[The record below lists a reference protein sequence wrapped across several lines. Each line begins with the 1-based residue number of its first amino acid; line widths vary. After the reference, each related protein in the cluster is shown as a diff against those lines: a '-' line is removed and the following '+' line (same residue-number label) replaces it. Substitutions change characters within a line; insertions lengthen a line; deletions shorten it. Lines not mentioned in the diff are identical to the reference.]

1 MAVVERK
8 VAYGS
13 IKRPAVVKAILANAE
28 QGITTVVR
36 SHNGNSKSAIIKDIQ
51 KALPKHRALMIN
63 MSVMEAGDLMMPKFK
78 MVDDRDVVAA
88 IPHEQ
93 LGLHLEGDVI
103 LFIDEIFKAKK
114 ALQVQLADLLYE
126 RRLGNYK
133 LSDKSV
139 IFGASNLEDEGFG
152 DASLGFVYNRIATVE
167 MAKVTGDEWVE
178 GYAIDAK
185 VHPTI
190 IQAAKEYPAMF
201 ADYRD
206 YTKPGDNQYIFDP
219 RQPQPAYVTL
229 RSLERA
235 SRMLYGFEKY
245 GMDHH
250 DVTHCLANVVGQRA
264 AQDIMAVHILHEEL
278 PTWKEIV
285 ESPKTAKVPKSAGAR
300 CLLIYTAIS
309 SIEQKTVKPWMD
321 YLIKNMKKEEQA
333 LFASTVLN
341 VGSKSSIVSSEKC
354 FVDWA
359 LKNQYLYQS
368 A

>member
-1 MAVVERK
+1 MPAAERK

-13 IKRPAVVKAILANAE
+13 IKRDAVVKAILANAE
-28 QGITTVVR
+28 RGITTVVR
-36 SHNGNSKSAIIKDIQ
+36 SHNGNSKSAIIKDIM
-51 KALPKHRALMIN
+51 AARPKHRAMMIN

-78 MVDDRDVVAA
+78 VINGCDVVAGT
-88 IPHEQ
+88 PHEQ
-93 LGLHLEGDVI
+93 LGLHEEGDVI

-133 LSDKSV
+133 LSDNSI

-152 DASLGFVYNRIATVE
+152 DSSLGFVYNRIATVE
-167 MAKVTGDEWVE
+167 MAKVSGDEWVDN
-178 GYAIDAK
+178 YAIAAG

-190 IQAAKEYPAMF
+190 IAAAKEYPAMF

-235 SRMLYGFEKY
+235 SNMLYGFEKY
-245 GMDHH
+245 DMDNH
-250 DVTHCLANVVGQRA
+250 DITHCLANVVGQRA

-278 PTWKEIV
+278 PTWKDIV
-285 ESPKTAKVPKSAGAR
+285 DSPKTAKVPKSAGAR
-300 CLLIYTAIS
+300 CLLIYTAIN
-309 SIEQKTVKPWMD
+309 SIEQKTVKPWME
-321 YLIKNMKKEEQA
+321 YLTKNMKKEEQA

-341 VGSKSSIVSSEKC
+341 VDSKSSIVSSEKC

-359 LKNQYLYQS
+359 LKNQYLYQG